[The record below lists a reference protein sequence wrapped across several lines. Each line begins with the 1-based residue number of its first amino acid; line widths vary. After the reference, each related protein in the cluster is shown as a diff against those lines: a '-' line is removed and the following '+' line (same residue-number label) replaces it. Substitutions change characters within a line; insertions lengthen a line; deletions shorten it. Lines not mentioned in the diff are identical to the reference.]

1 MSATAI
7 VIRTHGRLFL
17 REPARVFFALV
28 FPALLLLVV
37 GYVMPGMSEPMVDA
51 GAIYTGLRPI
61 DIYLP
66 AVLAL
71 SIGTVSLVTFPPNFG
86 VYREKGV
93 LRRLALTPMPASLLI
108 VAEIVANLAALIGGV
123 ILALVAGVVLLDIPA
138 PEQPLV
144 VIAAFLIGAVQMMG
158 LGALIAA
165 LAPSSGAATGIGMIA
180 YFPMLFFAGIW
191 IPGPAMSDTLQTI
204 STFVPLGAV
213 AQAMTTGWF
222 ETGFPTLQ
230 FVVMVVWTVV
240 SLALATRLFRWT

>member
-17 REPARVFFALV
+17 REPARVFFSLV

-37 GYVMPGMSEPMVDA
+37 GSVMPGMSDPMVDA
-51 GAIYTGLRPI
+51 GIYTGLRPI

-86 VYREKGV
+86 IYREKGV
-93 LRRLALTPMPASLLI
+93 LKRLALTPMPASLLI
-108 VAEIVANLAALIGGV
+108 VAEIVANLVALTGGV
-123 ILALVAGVVLLDIPA
+123 VLALVAAFVVLDIPA
-138 PEQPLV
+138 PEQPLI
-144 VIAAFLIGAVQMMG
+144 VIAAFLVGAVQMMG

-191 IPGPAMSDTLQTI
+191 IPGPAMSDVLQTI
-204 STFVPLGAV
+204 STFVPLGAT
-213 AQAMTTGWF
+213 AQALTTGWF
-222 ETGFPTLQ
+222 ESGFPTLQ
-230 FVVMVVWTVV
+230 FVVMIVWTVA